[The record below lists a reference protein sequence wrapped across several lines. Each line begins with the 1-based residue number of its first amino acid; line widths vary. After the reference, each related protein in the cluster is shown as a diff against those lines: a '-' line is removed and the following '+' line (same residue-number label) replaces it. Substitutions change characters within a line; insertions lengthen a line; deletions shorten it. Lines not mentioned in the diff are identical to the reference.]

1 MSDIGTLNKAVKRL
15 QLYQL
20 GRFPQISASEL
31 KTEVAWLAVTFFYT
45 KTVSVSVDDRKM
57 PPVNQVTTAVSAYL
71 IEMEE
76 SSHSHDL
83 RVRFAP
89 LLFG

>member
-31 KTEVAWLAVTFFYT
+31 KTEVAWL
-45 KTVSVSVDDRKM
+45 
-57 PPVNQVTTAVSAYL
+57 
-71 IEMEE
+71 
-76 SSHSHDL
+76 
-83 RVRFAP
+83 
-89 LLFG
+89 